1 MTLADY
7 ARFSAAHTA
16 WAIGQL
22 LERSRGLPAARFDED
37 LGIGPGSLRFNLAHT
52 IEAMFFFA
60 DNFRGRAY
68 EERPDFAALSGSI
81 DGLSTLLARAAG
93 ELREA
98 VGAAAERGIPDRLPW
113 PSSERGWMSGTA
125 ALAQAFDHATAHR
138 AQCVNMLKRL
148 GVPPPDLDPMS
159 FEESNKSL

>member
-7 ARFSAAHTA
+7 ARFSAAHSA
-16 WAIGQL
+16 WAIGRL
-22 LERSRGLPAARFDED
+22 LERSRALPAAKLEED
-37 LGIGPGSLRFNLAHT
+37 LGIGPGPLRATIAHT

-60 DNFRGRAY
+60 DNFRGREY
-68 EERPDFAALSGSI
+68 EERADFAALSSSL
-81 DGLSTLLARAAG
+81 DGLGALLDRAAG

-98 VGAAAERGIPDRLPW
+98 LAGAVERGVPERLPW
-113 PSSERGWMSGTA
+113 PSSERGWMSGAA
-125 ALAQAFDHATAHR
+125 ALAQVFDHATAHR

-159 FEESNKSL
+159 FEASGSGW